1 MFSPELE
8 KLIEI
13 TLADGVLTDQEKS
26 VLIKKANE
34 EGVDIDQL
42 DVYIQYLLQQRKEE
56 EIKKAEAK
64 KANET
69 MGNVK
74 KCPMCG
80 AAYVMGSLV
89 CECGHIFE
97 VTVQSNAYVKFTEEV
112 QKKVSA
118 IKSPDQLDPLRAFGQ
133 QFAKSFATSSSEI
146 VSIQHFISSYPV
158 PNNRID
164 LLEFLVNLQSVANP
178 NAPKESLNKLT
189 HAENLDFGYYY
200 WELFTSCIN
209 KAKVYFSGDKDFQ
222 SSFQFFEEKTAKPK
236 GLFAKLFGK

>member
-1 MFSPELE
+1 MKGMFSPELE

-42 DVYIQYLLQQRKEE
+42 DVYIQYLMQQRKEE
-56 EIKKAEAK
+56 EIKKAEER

-69 MGNVK
+69 MGDVK

-80 AAYVMGSLV
+80 AAYVVGSLV

-97 VTVQSNAYVKFTEEV
+97 VTVQSNAYVKFTQEV
-112 QKKVSA
+112 QKMIGKV
-118 IKSPDQLDPLRAFGQ
+118 DNGPLGGITGNTL
-133 QFAKSFATSSSEI
+133 KTLNM
-146 VSIQHFISSYPV
+146 VSTFISNYPV

-164 LLEFLVNLQSVANP
+164 LLEFLLNLQNIGNP
-178 NAPKESLNKLT
+178 KGRKMVSYDM
-189 HAENLDFGYYY
+189 DFSYYY
-200 WELFTSCIN
+200 WQLYTNCIN
-209 KAKVYFSGDKDFQ
+209 KAKVYFASDKDFQ
-222 SSFQFFEEKTAKPK
+222 PSFQFYDEKMAKPK
-236 GLFAKLFGK
+236 GFFAKLFGK